1 MACFTD
7 LQNDKMKLK
16 PTLSHYGWSYY
27 AGWAAMGASLGTGLI
42 SLLHECLPPVN
53 QNATLL
59 SGQPNKQVTYF
70 VAAPSVNAYQ
80 TPYTGESHTATP
92 INYGYQSPHVVNG
105 HLAEADVNASE
116 TRLFKNSNSA
126 NPVINVSK
134 MTGVENSDKA
144 NPGINETNIK

>member
-1 MACFTD
+1 MT
-7 LQNDKMKLK
+7 K
-16 PTLSHYGWSYY
+16 SS
-27 AGWAAMGASLGTGLI
+27 GTC
-42 SLLHECLPPVN
+42 E
-53 QNATLL
+53 
-59 SGQPNKQVTYF
+59 
-70 VAAPSVNAYQ
+70 